1 MFVFLTQDVQHREAM
16 GLLRTADRS
25 SLISEIHQLRG
36 QLEQLH
42 HGEPVECS
50 LKEQKEGGG
59 ADGVREGDRLLV
71 EELKGE
77 LSQTKLE
84 LETTLKAQHKHFKEL
99 DTLRFDVM
107 AAYRYINTPQW
118 TLGCAKKHFIQLRKH
133 SFIIVML
140 LSLSTGQRSRRRL
153 LR

>member
-1 MFVFLTQDVQHREAM
+1 MLFVFLAQDAQHREAM

-42 HGEPVECS
+42 HRESAEC
-50 LKEQKEGGG
+50 LKEQREGGG
-59 ADGVREGDRLLV
+59 ADGVREGDRLLL

-107 AAYRYINTPQW
+107 AAHRYINT
-118 TLGCAKKHFIQLRKH
+118 
-133 SFIIVML
+133 SY
-140 LSLSTGQRSRRRL
+140 
-153 LR
+153 